1 MIRING
7 AGVLAGLA
15 FLLLYATDIS
25 AQLSTQ
31 WRGVD
36 RSGHFPSEKLFKE
49 WPEDGPE
56 LLLHVGDLPESYSSV
71 VVQDGMIYTTG
82 ILEDEE
88 ILTAINPDGSSRWS
102 TVYGDAWSK
111 SYRPARCTPTIEEG
125 YAYVISGSGD
135 LASIRLS
142 DGKLMWS
149 LDGYTVFEG
158 SCGNWG
164 VAESPLI
171 VDNKM
176 IYTPGGDK
184 TTVVALDKTT
194 GSTLW
199 ATESMH
205 DISGYVSPLLIQR
218 DAYDLIV
225 TLTASYVICVNASNG
240 EIMWKVDYMA
250 IDKPL
255 MGGDINPVTPL
266 ARGRDIFVTS
276 GYNHTG
282 LMLEMADDFRSA
294 SVKWKSGDLDVHHG
308 GVVEHEGYIYGSNY
322 TTIRTGRW
330 LCLDW
335 ESGKLM
341 YNQGWNNKG
350 QIITSN
356 GMLICYEERKGN
368 IALVK
373 ANPEKF
379 ELISEFRIEHG
390 SGPHWS
396 HPSIYGGRLYLRHG
410 KSLLV
415 YRIG

>member
-1 MIRING
+1 MRING
-7 AGVLAGLA
+7 AGVYAGLA
-15 FLLLYATDIS
+15 FILLFATDIS

-31 WRGVD
+31 WRGKD
-36 RSGHFPSEKLFKE
+36 RSGHYPAEELFKE
-49 WPEDGPE
+49 WPAEGPE
-56 LLLHVGDLPESYSSV
+56 LILHLENLPESYSSV
-71 VVQDGMIYTTG
+71 VVQDGIMYTTG

-88 ILTAINPDGSSRWS
+88 ILTAINPDGSSSWS
-102 TVYGDAWSK
+102 TVYGDAWTK
-111 SYRPARCTPTIEEG
+111 SYRPARCTPTVEDG
-125 YAYVISGSGD
+125 HAYVISGSGD

-142 DGKLMWS
+142 DGKLIWS
-149 LDGYTVFEG
+149 LDGYSVFEG

-171 VDNKM
+171 VDDKM
-176 IYTPGGDK
+176 IYTPAGDK
-184 TTVVALDKTT
+184 TTMVALDKTT
-194 GSTLW
+194 GSVLW
-199 ATESMH
+199 TTESLH

-218 DAYDLIV
+218 DALNLIV
-225 TLTASYVICVNASNG
+225 TLTASYVICVNASDG

-276 GYNHTG
+276 GYNHAG
-282 LMLEMADDFRSA
+282 LMLQMDDDFRSV
-294 SVKWKSGDLDVHHG
+294 SVKWKSDDLDVHHG
-308 GVVEHEGYIYGSNY
+308 GVVEVGGYIYGSNY
-322 TTIRTGRW
+322 TTIRSGRW
-330 LCLDW
+330 VCLDW
-335 ESGKLM
+335 ESGRLM
-341 YNQGWNNKG
+341 YDQAWNNKG

-368 IALVK
+368 MALVN
-373 ANPEKF
+373 ANPNKF

-396 HPSIYGGRLYLRHG
+396 HPSIYGGKLYLRHG